1 MMEFTT
7 KVGAAKRIDRSRIWI
22 EGERLAS
29 AGFNCGTRYNVQ
41 WHDTGATLELCN
53 TGARKVAGTV
63 YRPVIDITGESVR
76 ALECDRVTVSFQ
88 HSVITIKK
96 G

>member
-1 MMEFTT
+1 MDFTT
-7 KVGAAKRIDRSRIWI
+7 KVGAAKKIPRSRIWL

-29 AGFNCGTRYNVQ
+29 AGFNNGARYNVQ
-41 WHDTGATLELCN
+41 WSDTGATLELCN
-53 TGARKVAGTV
+53 TGARKVAGTEF
-63 YRPVIDITGESVR
+63 RAVIDITGAHVR

>member
-1 MMEFTT
+1 MDFSA
-7 KVGAAKRIDRSRIWI
+7 KVGAAKRIPRSRIWI

-29 AGFNCGTRYNVQ
+29 AGFNNGARYQVQ
-41 WHDTGATLELCN
+41 WSDTGATLELCVN
-53 TGARKVAGTV
+53 GARKVAGTIF
-63 YRPVIDITGESVR
+63 RPVIDITGERVR
-76 ALECDRVTVSFQ
+76 ALDCDRVAVSFH